1 MSLVSL
7 GNALAFVVVGI
18 VVFVCALLAVTRALP
33 GDLWSEALNKQN
45 VAASVVLAGVALALG
60 WIVAAAVH

>member
-7 GNALAFVVVGI
+7 ANALAFVLVGI

-33 GDLWSEALNKQN
+33 GDLWNEALRKQN
-45 VAASVVLAGVALALG
+45 TGASVVLAAVALALG

>member
-18 VVFVCALLAVTRALP
+18 VVFVCALLVVTRALP
-33 GDLWSEALNKQN
+33 GDLWDEALKKQN

>member
-18 VVFVCALLAVTRALP
+18 VVFVCALRAVTRALP
-33 GDLWSEALNKQN
+33 GDLWNEALRKQN
-45 VAASVVLAGVALALG
+45 IGASVVLAAVALALG